1 MQYSLLYAVVSA
13 IEADAILVVAVVDDV
28 TPVVAVP
35 VVAVPVVDALVVA
48 APVPAVS
55 LAAVTVV
62 AVAVKVL
69 RRRRR

>member
-35 VVAVPVVDALVVA
+35 VVAVPVVA
-48 APVPAVS
+48 AI
-55 LAAVTVV
+55 VV
-62 AVAVKVL
+62 AVPVVAVPVVAQSSL
-69 RRRRR
+69 

>member
-35 VVAVPVVDALVVA
+35 VVAVPVVAVIGVA
-48 APVPAVS
+48 VP
-55 LAAVTVV
+55 VV
-62 AVAVKVL
+62 AVPVVAQSSL
-69 RRRRR
+69 

>member
-35 VVAVPVVDALVVA
+35 VVAVPVV
-48 APVPAVS
+48 AVI
-55 LAAVTVV
+55 VV
-62 AVAVKVL
+62 AVPVVAVPVVAQSSL
-69 RRRRR
+69 